1 MQIPNDD
8 KYLKLYKT
16 SFLHTS
22 NGKGGD
28 DSRSLNRLYL
38 QTFFQFDNL
47 FVSPKIWY
55 KIPQNSKDDDMKDF
69 YKYYGYGDIS
79 FLYAYG
85 KQTFELLLRD
95 NLRLNSSNKGQLFLT
110 TLFLFQILYL
120 QKIVMVFFKF
130 SMDMVKV

>member
-1 MQIPNDD
+1 MKQTNQPEIFMQIPNDD

-16 SFLHTS
+16 SFLTILQM
-22 NGKGGD
+22 GKGGD

-95 NLRLNSSNKGQLFLT
+95 N
-110 TLFLFQILYL
+110 FQI
-120 QKIVMVFFKF
+120 K
-130 SMDMVKV
+130 